1 MPKITY
7 DCPGFTDCSPQM
19 VYNVVYNF
27 RIIVVYFCFGLC
39 FYVISKPL
47 LLLSVKRTKTLKSM
61 SQPTDQPTERMN
73 ERMIFRRSC
82 CRHHHHHSFI
92 FRRWKLIA
100 TKMKN
105 IKWLDLWRREVKIGN
120 RVWEF
125 RIMFAFCVC
134 VCVLWH
140 QRKRVPHK
148 YTHPHPHLFMYILD
162 DVCVYAVSDR
172 VLWVF

>member
-1 MPKITY
+1 MPKITC

-27 RIIVVYFCFGLC
+27 RIIVVCFCFGLC

-82 CRHHHHHSFI
+82 CCCRRRHHHHLRCCCSCHCCC
-92 FRRWKLIA
+92 
-100 TKMKN
+100 
-105 IKWLDLWRREVKIGN
+105 LWV
-120 RVWEF
+120 VF
-125 RIMFAFCVC
+125 VC
-134 VCVLWH
+134 TLTCI
-140 QRKRVPHK
+140 
-148 YTHPHPHLFMYILD
+148 YI
-162 DVCVYAVSDR
+162 YKTSAVSCCCCFFAIVVKWKR
-172 VLWVF
+172 KKSVGMKRGKIIVLR